1 MKHLT
6 TAIATL
12 SLLLIAA
19 PALSESHRG
28 HQRAMDDHHKYGRA
42 EREQRHL
49 KKQHDKHHDRQ
60 QEKKRRRQERKKEE
74 RRRERREER
83 QHRREVR
90 HAYKEGY
97 NKGYNKGHRKGHKQG
112 HRHEYRAAHR
122 PVYRHGYRGHRPHY
136 RPSHYGYGY
145 RWRHLPRN
153 FVSISIGTA
162 GFYYSDGI
170 FYRPASHGYVV
181 AQAPHGAI
189 VHSLPASA
197 LTVVAGGHNYYVAYD
212 TYYLWDHGHRGYRV
226 VPKPTYY

>member
-1 MKHLT
+1 MRHLT

-42 EREQRHL
+42 EREQRHIERNHS
-49 KKQHDKHHDRQ
+49 KQHQK
-60 QEKKRRRQERKKEE
+60 QEKKQRKQ
-74 RRRERREER
+74 ERREER

-90 HAYKEGY
+90 NAYKAGY
-97 NKGYNKGHRKGHKQG
+97 SKGYDKGHRKGHNSG
-112 HRHEYRAAHR
+112 HRHEYRATYR
-122 PVYRHGYRGHRPHY
+122 PRYRHGYSGHRPHY

-145 RWRHLPRN
+145 RWRHLPKN
-153 FVSISIGTA
+153 FVSISIGAA

-170 FYRPASHGYVV
+170 FYRPATSGYVV
-181 AQAPHGAI
+181 AQPPHGAI

-197 LTVVAGGHNYYVAYD
+197 LTVVVGGHNYYVAYD
-212 TYYLWDHGHRGYRV
+212 TYYLWDHSHRGYRV
-226 VPKPTYY
+226 VPRPSVI